1 MEKSHTGLDDCLRM
15 LQARF
20 RKRMSDSG
28 RPRVGGFEAGEGG
41 RGRQEEDGRG
51 QARAVEE
58 GGRGG
63 AERGA
68 GEGREGRG
76 LRQAGGGEAG
86 RRFNRKNDSGL
97 SFGLKNGSR
106 FHFGSV
112 TCLSSGC
119 QFN

>member
-1 MEKSHTGLDDCLRM
+1 M

-68 GEGREGRG
+68 GEGREGGG

-86 RRFNRKNDSGL
+86 R
-97 SFGLKNGSR
+97 
-106 FHFGSV
+106 
-112 TCLSSGC
+112 
-119 QFN
+119 QFNGKLILA